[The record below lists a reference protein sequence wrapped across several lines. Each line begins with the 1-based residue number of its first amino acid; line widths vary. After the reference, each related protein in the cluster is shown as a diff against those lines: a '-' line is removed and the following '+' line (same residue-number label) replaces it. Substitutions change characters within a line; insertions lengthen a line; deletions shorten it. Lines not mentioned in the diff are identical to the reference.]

1 MDGVWLFNRAKDQ
14 SIVQQRQL
22 VQHDTLGVLVE
33 LSEHEEE
40 AFPVVAHGASWDA
53 LTNDTKP
60 PFKKRTGSVR
70 EFCRKRLQAC
80 CKDCPP

>member
-33 LSEHEEE
+33 LSVHEE
-40 AFPVVAHGASWDA
+40 
-53 LTNDTKP
+53 
-60 PFKKRTGSVR
+60 
-70 EFCRKRLQAC
+70 
-80 CKDCPP
+80 